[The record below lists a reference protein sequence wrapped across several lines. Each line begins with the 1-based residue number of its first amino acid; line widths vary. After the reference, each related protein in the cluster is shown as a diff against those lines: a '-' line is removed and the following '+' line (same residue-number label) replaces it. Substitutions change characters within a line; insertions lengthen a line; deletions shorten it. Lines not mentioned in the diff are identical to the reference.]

1 MKSNLMITAGV
12 VALSVLI
19 TTAQEKPVPQSAQ
32 EKPAVMAFSP
42 APVQAQVKV
51 SVVIARYQGDKRVT
65 SLPYV
70 FGTTTNGVRTNLR
83 MGSDVPVIVTRAQK
97 IGAVDVAP
105 PAFNYRPVGTNIDCV
120 LTGPA
125 NGPYTLQL
133 TIEDSSVELAEEKPK
148 SAVLVGDI
156 PSFRNFKTN
165 FTAVLRDGQ
174 TLQHTSATDP
184 VTGEVTRIDLT
195 VNAMK

>member
-1 MKSNLMITAGV
+1 MKSNVIVIVGI
-12 VALSVLI
+12 VALSALMA
-19 TTAQEKPVPQSAQ
+19 TAQEKPTQ

-42 APVQAQVKV
+42 SPPPAQVKV

-70 FGTTTNGVRTNLR
+70 FGTTTNGARTNLR
-83 MGSDVPVIVTRAQK
+83 MGSDVPVVVTRAQK
-97 IGAVDVAP
+97 VGAVDVAP
-105 PAFNYRPVGTNIDCV
+105 AAFNYRPVGTNIDCV

-133 TIEDSSVELAEEKPK
+133 TIEDSSVELAAEDKPK

-174 TLQHTSATDP
+174 TLQHTAATDP